1 MLAGFY
7 EYTLDNSNK
16 IVYYSKNSN
25 FIYFSKNDNTDD
37 FLGKYFR
44 KNQIT
49 YWISPNFIS
58 VDFVDINLNNYEFIY
73 LGNKEIDKK
82 YLKNEIFFEKI
93 KKSGILNYK
102 KKSLTLHLFQ
112 HLINALLHHL
122 LLF

>member
-7 EYTLDNSNK
+7 EYSINNSNK
-16 IVYYSKNSN
+16 IVYYSKKSG

-58 VDFVDINLNNYEFIY
+58 VDVVDINLNNYEFIY
-73 LGNKEIDKK
+73 LGNTKIDKK
-82 YLKNEIFFEKI
+82 DIKDLNNEIFYEKI

-102 KKSLTLHLFQ
+102 LNSPSFPTSYQ
-112 HLINALLHHL
+112 HASSSS
-122 LLF
+122 FFV

>member
-16 IVYYSKNSN
+16 IVYYSKNSH

-58 VDFVDINLNNYEFIY
+58 VDFIDINLNNYEFIY
-73 LGNKEIDKK
+73 LGNNKIDKK
-82 YLKNEIFFEKI
+82 DLKNEIFFEKI

-102 KKSLTLHLFQ
+102 KIFNSPSFPTSYQRASSSSSF
-112 HLINALLHHL
+112 A
-122 LLF
+122 